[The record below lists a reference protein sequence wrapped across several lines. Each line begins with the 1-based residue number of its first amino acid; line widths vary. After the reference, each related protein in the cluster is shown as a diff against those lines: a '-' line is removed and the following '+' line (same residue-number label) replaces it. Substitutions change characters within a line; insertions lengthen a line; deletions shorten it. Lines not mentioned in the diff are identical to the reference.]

1 MPAPSMES
9 FRISI
14 PLTGGTQDWRDM
26 LLVHSFAGSD
36 HKGCWTLQHPDAVL
50 AQVVAVGREVLQR
63 AATARELEMFPHQHI
78 LVDGYLPLRGRIPML
93 LRGPELL
100 VSLPL
105 LQWGSA
111 WAPARLRGTP
121 PRERGRRDPLWSR
134 YSERCGLGS
143 SGASFLGTSLGFSF
157 CLRASALVAWEGC
170 VALTAGEDLVG
181 SRLAEMGQDLLLG
194 GWLSPALS
202 AVGEEEESTL

>member
-1 MPAPSMES
+1 
-9 FRISI
+9 
-14 PLTGGTQDWRDM
+14 M

-36 HKGCWTLQHPDAVL
+36 HKGCRTLQHPDAVL